1 MSPEE
6 RISVL
11 LDLLERR
18 YGRLAWWDAPPSEVL
33 IGAVL
38 TQQTRWENVER
49 AIERLKQDGICS
61 IEGIAAA
68 DPAGV
73 EACIRPS
80 GFYRMK
86 TRRLK
91 ALCRTVQDAG
101 GIDALEQMPTADLRE
116 MLLAVHGVGEETA
129 DSILCYGFG
138 RASFVIDAYTRR
150 ICGCMGVSGSYR
162 RLKDLFEGILPE
174 DASAHAQAHARIVEY
189 AKEFCGKKRCEECR
203 IASLKESG

>member
-18 YGRLAWWDAPPSEVL
+18 YGRIVWWDASPEEVI

-38 TQQTRWENVER
+38 TQQTRWENVEQ
-49 AIERLKQDGICS
+49 ALENLSKAGICS
-61 IEGIAAA
+61 TEWIAAA
-68 DPAGV
+68 DAATI
-73 EACIRPS
+73 EEQIRPA
-80 GFYRMK
+80 GFYRVK

-91 ALCRTVQDAG
+91 AVSLMVQESG
-101 GIDALEQMPTADLRE
+101 GIRALGEIPTADLRE
-116 MLLAVHGVGEETA
+116 ALLAVHGVGEETA
-129 DSILCYGFG
+129 DSILCYGFQ

-150 ICGCMGVSGSYR
+150 ICGCMGISGSYR
-162 RLKDLFEGILPE
+162 DLKDLFERVLPAE
-174 DASAHAQAHARIVEY
+174 ATAHAQAHGWIVEY

-203 IASLKESG
+203 IKIL

>member
-1 MSPEE
+1 MSPKE

-18 YGRLAWWDAPPSEVL
+18 YGRIVWWDAPPEEVI

-49 AIERLKQDGICS
+49 ALENLRRAGLCSTGGI
-61 IEGIAAA
+61 IAADTA
-68 DPAGV
+68 AI
-73 EACIRPS
+73 EEQIRPA
-80 GFYRMK
+80 GFYRVK

-91 ALCRTVQDAG
+91 AVFEMVQESG
-101 GIDALEQMPTADLRE
+101 GIGGLFEMPTADLRE
-116 MLLAVHGVGEETA
+116 ALLAVHGVGEETA

-162 RLKDLFEGILPE
+162 DLKGLFEEVLPA
-174 DASAHAQAHARIVEY
+174 DATAHAEAHGWIVEY
-189 AKEFCGKKRCEECR
+189 AKECCGKKRCEECR
-203 IASLKESG
+203 IKNL